1 MLSEISSA
9 NRLSASATA
18 TASAAGNSSADL
30 QNQFL
35 TLLIA
40 QLKNQDPTNPMDNSQ
55 LTTQLAQ
62 INTLAGIENLNTTLS
77 SISGQINTTQS
88 VQNTLLIGH
97 GVMVP
102 GDAILVGEEA
112 TTPFGFT
119 TDTAATS
126 VTATIKDSSGNV
138 IAQLDLG
145 AMGAGTHTFQWDG
158 TLEDESAAPAGKY
171 SVSIDAA
178 NDTGAIHT
186 SSLTYAMVYGVNP
199 TANGAVLNLGAY
211 GTATLDQIKQI
222 L

>member
-1 MLSEISSA
+1 MLSDISST
-9 NRLSASATA
+9 NRLSASATT
-18 TASAAGNSSADL
+18 TASGNSSTDL

-77 SISGQINTTQS
+77 SISGQINTNQS

-112 TTPFGFT
+112 TTPFGFE
-119 TDTAATS
+119 TDAAAS
-126 VTATIKDSSGNV
+126 AVTATIKDSDGNV

-145 AMGAGTHTFQWDG
+145 PMGAGTHTFQWDG
-158 TLEDESAAPAGKY
+158 TLDDDSVAPAGKY
-171 SVSIDAA
+171 TVTIDAS
-178 NDTGAIHT
+178 NDTGALKT
-186 SSLTYAMVYGVNP
+186 TPLTYAIVYGVSP
-199 TANGAVLNLGAY
+199 TATGAVLNLGTY

>member
-1 MLSEISSA
+1 MLSELSSA
-9 NRLSASATA
+9 NRLSTRATSS
-18 TASAAGNSSADL
+18 TSGNSSADL
-30 QNQFL
+30 QDQFL

-77 SISGQINTTQS
+77 SISGQINTNQS

-112 TTPFGFT
+112 TTPFGFE
-119 TDTAATS
+119 TDSAANS

-138 IAQLDLG
+138 VAQLDLG

-158 TLEDESAAPAGKY
+158 TLDDESAAPAGKY
-171 SVSIDAA
+171 SVSIDAT

-186 SSLTYAMVYGVNP
+186 SSLTYAMVYGVTP
-199 TANGAVLNLGAY
+199 SATGAVLNLGTY
-211 GTATLDQIKQI
+211 GTASLDQIKQI

>member
-1 MLSEISSA
+1 MLSTLSSA
-9 NRLSASATA
+9 NRLSDATP
-18 TASAAGNSSADL
+18 AAPSGNSSADL

-62 INTLAGIENLNTTLS
+62 INTLAGIENLNTTMS
-77 SISGQINTTQS
+77 SISGQINTNQS

-102 GDAILVGEEA
+102 GDAILVGEEV
-112 TTPFGFT
+112 TTPFGFE
-119 TDTAATS
+119 TDTTASS
-126 VTATIKDSSGNV
+126 VTATIKDSNGNV
-138 IAQLDLG
+138 VAQLDLG
-145 AMGAGTHTFQWDG
+145 AMNAGTHTFQWDG
-158 TLEDESAAPAGKY
+158 TLTDDSAAPAGKY
-171 SVSIDAA
+171 SVSIDAS

-186 SSLTYAMVYGVNP
+186 TSLTYAMVYGVNP

>member
-1 MLSEISSA
+1 MLSAISSA
-9 NRLSASATA
+9 NRLSASDS
-18 TASAAGNSSADL
+18 ASGNSSADL

-62 INTLAGIENLNTTLS
+62 INTLAGIENLNSTLS
-77 SISGQINTTQS
+77 SISGQINTNQS

-102 GDAILVGEEA
+102 GDAILVGDEA
-112 TTPFGFT
+112 TTPFGFE
-119 TDTAATS
+119 TDATANAVS
-126 VTATIKDSSGNV
+126 ATIKDSSGNV
-138 IAQLDLG
+138 VAQLDLG

-158 TLEDESAAPAGKY
+158 TLADDSPAPAGKY
-171 SVSIDAA
+171 TISIDAT

-186 SSLTYAMVYGVNP
+186 SPLTYAIVYGVTP
-199 TANGAVLNLGAY
+199 TASGAVLNLGTY
-211 GTATLDQIKQI
+211 GTASLDQIKQI